1 MNSVGVLSGLPSM
14 AQPSAGAGAPAPQKA
29 NSLNQP
35 LSKDEQAQVAKLK
48 ARDTQVRAHEQAH
61 KNVGGEYAG
70 AISYE
75 YQKGPDGRSY
85 AVGGEVPIDASEI
98 AGDPEATI
106 EKMRIVKA
114 AALAPAEPSAQD
126 RKVAALADAQMM
138 KAQAELNTQRT
149 EGAAP
154 NSPESMLSGDLNQ
167 KLAEMR
173 ETARE
178 EQEAGA
184 ANQAQG
190 VAAPFDLMA
199 YAQGVYASTTPA
211 TPANPL

>member
-1 MNSVGVLSGLPSM
+1 MSSVGALSGLPSM
-14 AQPSAGAGAPAPQKA
+14 PQASASSSAPAPQK
-29 NSLNQP
+29 NGGLNQP
-35 LSKDEQAQVAKLK
+35 LSKEEQAQVAKLK
-48 ARDTQVRAHEQAH
+48 ARDAEVRAHEQAH
-61 KNVGGEYAG
+61 KNVGGQYAG

-75 YQKGPDGRSY
+75 FQKGPDGRSY

-149 EGAAP
+149 GGADP

-211 TPANPL
+211 TPASPL

>member
-14 AQPSAGAGAPAPQKA
+14 AQPSAGTGAPAPQKTS
-29 NSLNQP
+29 SLTQP

-106 EKMRIVKA
+106 EKMRVVKA

-149 EGAAP
+149 EGT
-154 NSPESMLSGDLNQ
+154 ESGEAESLLSGGLNQ

-173 ETARE
+173 EAARE
-178 EQEAGA
+178 EEAGLA
-184 ANQAQG
+184 ADPSQG
-190 VAAPFDLMA
+190 DLAPQDLSA
-199 YAQGVYASTTPA
+199 YALGAYASTTQA
-211 TPANPL
+211 RSASPL